1 MEFVFIILFGLGA
14 VGLAYGQRRRT
25 IQSWGAAAREFG
37 FEFAEPSMFGR
48 RPRINGRW
56 GNLSVE
62 VEGIRTHSND
72 SSNTYTVYRIGF
84 APIGPPMHLSRQ
96 TNLPGFL
103 QRLQGSDVAVGDQ
116 TFDDRVHIVST
127 APAAL
132 VPYLTP
138 ARRNVVLHLVDRYR
152 GVRISERMIE
162 CRIGGLVRDAEAL
175 RQTIRHLADAASV
188 LAEPSSVDIA
198 LGHQAHGDL
207 QAAVDGFAAAPPSP
221 AGPPNQLVEQ
231 LEQEARQVAGRPDR
245 PAPPVM
251 PERPAPPVMPASS
264 ALGQDAII
272 DDLFHTDRPSYEAQ
286 DHFDATYLD
295 QVAEWTGTVKRVR
308 EFHYDMV
315 FAGTG
320 QRAVVTVGQA
330 GAGLMATDID
340 AIVQLDAHAVV
351 DEGDTIRFT
360 GRLVRLDRYL
370 HNVFVADAR
379 LV

>member
-1 MEFVFIILFGLGA
+1 MTVEFVFIILFGLA
-14 VGLAYGQRRRT
+14 ALIFAFDRQRRT
-25 IQSWGAAAREFG
+25 VQSWGAVAREFG
-37 FEFAEPSMFGR
+37 FEFKEPSVFGR
-48 RPRINGRW
+48 RPRISGRW
-56 GNLSVE
+56 GDLSVE

-138 ARRNVVLHLVDRYR
+138 ARRNVVLHLVDRHR

-221 AGPPNQLVEQ
+221 AGPPNQLVQQ
-231 LEQEARQVAGRPDR
+231 LETEAREVAGR

-251 PERPAPPVMPASS
+251 PERPAPPVTPASS

-295 QVAEWTGTVKRVR
+295 QVVEWTGTVKRVR